1 MKHFESHNNDS
12 IVTINDTDRCVYLKH
27 KLSLKNIP
35 IYPAR
40 RTSSTTTY
48 LYAGDGIT
56 YSIGNFTDRNAVVA
70 ALYIPILDRQDDESY
85 VYAMSSNMPMKEV
98 TIEETR
104 NRNHPDRIG
113 KWTNYA
119 RVIFV
124 TDSVDNVRKIADS
137 MEIYVFSNKIPKTD
151 NYGMEIYGKD
161 GHVVFNSNL
170 LIMRLASI
178 IRKEYP
184 STFLSQSEYNI
195 GTVKFKDIKKAG
207 LCFTQPLA
215 FITSNNN
222 GYMKHTV
229 KWDGDGVDIVT
240 EYRGNSGGAV
250 RSNSVNTTQVLICEL
265 DGTQDIPAIQKMVI

>member
-12 IVTINDTDRCVYLKH
+12 IVTINDTDRCVFLKH

-35 IYPAR
+35 IYPER
-40 RTSSTTTY
+40 RTSSSTTY
-48 LYAGDGIT
+48 LYAGNGIT
-56 YSIGNFTDRNAVVA
+56 YSIGNYTDRNAVVA
-70 ALYIPILDRQDDESY
+70 ALYIPILNRQDDESY
-85 VYAMSSNMPMKEV
+85 VYAISSNMPMKEV
-98 TIEETR
+98 TVEETR

-151 NYGMEIYGKD
+151 NYGMEIYGQD

-178 IRKEYP
+178 IRKDYP
-184 STFLSQSEYNI
+184 STFLSKTEYEI
-195 GTVKFKDIKKAG
+195 GKVKFKNITNAG

-215 FITSNNN
+215 YITSKNN

-229 KWDGDGVDIVT
+229 KWDGDGIDIVT
-240 EYRGNSGGAV
+240 EYRGNPGGTV
-250 RSNSVNTTQVLICEL
+250 YSDSVNTTQVLICEL
-265 DGTQDIPAIQKMVI
+265 DGTQNVPAIQKMVI